1 MQPSSISQP
10 TQGVGGAGTST
21 WGRASVLL
29 LLVLACIIGAFHET
43 AWSIVS
49 IWNRSDTF
57 AHGFLIVPI
66 SLWLVWDKRATLR
79 GTSPQPAMV
88 PLALMLPLGFVWLV
102 AYLVDVLVVQQFAF
116 VGLLILA
123 IWSVFGT
130 PVSRLLAFPLGFLFL
145 GVPVGEGLIYPMM
158 NFTADFTVGMLRM
171 TGIPVFRD
179 GTFFSIPSG
188 DWSVVEACSG
198 VRYLIA
204 SVTLGVLYAYLTY
217 TKTWKRLLFVG
228 VSVVAPILA
237 NGMRAYLIVMI
248 AHLSDMT
255 LAVGVDHLVYG
266 WVFFGIVITILF
278 FIGAFWRDPPSE
290 EREPNLAAAVS
301 GSLAGALVTALAAVA
316 VAGFWPAIAWALEQ
330 GEGDSA
336 EVRIEAPAPTQGWR
350 HLSAS
355 SWDWRPH
362 VVGTDGEVYDFY
374 TNEDGVPVGLYL
386 GVYARQRQGREL
398 LNSQNVMA
406 AQQVAGREVVMW
418 SDKEQTRRSIGFQ
431 GDEMSIN
438 QSKLAS
444 RKGETLLVWNWYR
457 IGVRHTANPYLG
469 KALEA
474 LSRLF
479 GQRRDGTLIAVAT
492 PYEDKAI
499 PAEATMQAFIDQM
512 LPSIEQEINRAL
524 QQVP

>member
-1 MQPSSISQP
+1 MQPSSVTQP
-10 TQGVGGAGTST
+10 TRDGVDAGTSG

-29 LLVLACIIGAFHET
+29 LLVLAGIIGVFHET

-79 GTSPQPAMV
+79 GISPQPAVV
-88 PLALMLPLGFVWLV
+88 PLTLMLPLGFVWLL

-116 VGLLILA
+116 VGLLILGA
-123 IWSVFGT
+123 WSVLGT
-130 PVSRLLAFPLGFLFL
+130 PVARLLAFPLGFLLL

-228 VSVVAPILA
+228 VSVVVPILA

-255 LAVGVDHLVYG
+255 LAVGVDHLIYG

-278 FIGAFWRDPPSE
+278 FVGAFWRDPPSE
-290 EREPNLAAAVS
+290 ERGPNLAATAG
-301 GSLAGALVTALAAVA
+301 GSLAGALVMALAAVA
-316 VAGFWPAIAWALEQ
+316 VAGLWPALAWALGQ
-330 GEGDSA
+330 GEDDGS
-336 EVRIEAPAPTQGWR
+336 EVRLEAPVPAQGWR
-350 HLSAS
+350 HAPAPL
-355 SWDWRPH
+355 WDWRPNI
-362 VVGTDGEVYDFY
+362 VGADGEQYNFY
-374 TNEDGVPVGLYL
+374 LNDRGAPVGLYL
-386 GVYARQRQGREL
+386 GVYRTQRQGREL

-406 AQQVAGREVVMW
+406 RQQVAGGEVVMW
-418 SDKEQTRRSIGFQ
+418 SDKEQTKRSIGFQ
-431 GDEMSIN
+431 GDEMSLN
-438 QSKLAS
+438 QSRLTS
-444 RKGETLLVWNWYR
+444 RKDGSLLVWNWYR
-457 IGVRHTANPYLG
+457 IGEHHTANPYLG
-469 KALEA
+469 KVLEA

-479 GQRRDGTLIAVAT
+479 GQRRDGTLIAVAA
-492 PYEDKAI
+492 PYEDEVVS
-499 PAEATMQAFIDQM
+499 AEATMQAFIGQM
-512 LPSIEQEINRAL
+512 LPSIEQELNRAL
-524 QQVP
+524 QQ